1 MAYVPPSGQEP
12 GTRESRSTVMTKL
25 LLLVGILLLLPGLC
39 TLLFAGTMFLSGP
52 EPFIRD
58 IQRGDPILGMVMMFW
73 GICLLISLGGFF
85 LVRHARSRTRRS

>member
-1 MAYVPPSGQEP
+1 
-12 GTRESRSTVMTKL
+12 
-25 LLLVGILLLLPGLC
+25 
-39 TLLFAGTMFLSGP
+39 MFLSGP